1 MKSRILIIEDEFN
14 LADMI
19 KDWFEEKGVSVEI
32 RTDGNEGYACAL
44 SGDYD
49 AIILDVMLPGMDG
62 FSILKM
68 LKANNVETPVLM
80 LTARSELRDKLKG
93 FKDGACDY
101 LTKPFAIEELDARVN
116 VMLMRYGADR
126 RGTKSDENHLEYEDL
141 ILDVGGHILRCKEK
155 RIQLSQKE
163 AKLMEYFMKNH
174 NQVLSKEQ
182 ITIAI
187 WGADCDAEYNHEEVY
202 ISFLRKKLKYLGTD
216 VRIETVRGAG
226 YYLKETTDK

>member
-44 SGDYD
+44 SGDFD